1 MADEFDLSMD
11 LPSLSA
17 PSVTELKEA
26 SESAGLTFDPE
37 AAAIRLAAAEATEKR
52 LAEEAATA
60 KPPISSAPS
69 ENSIFNF
76 DFSQYQLDPTLVSTP
91 FTPSPQPTPTQG
103 YAQIKPSERL
113 SENILPGLFE
123 DAARVVAKNIAIT
136 IALAALGYYVAGWK
150 GALGG
155 ALLWIGPNIPAALRA
170 QKTVEKALS
179 A

>member
-1 MADEFDLSMD
+1 M
-11 LPSLSA
+11 
-17 PSVTELKEA
+17 A
-26 SESAGLTFDPE
+26 SESAGLTFDPG
-37 AAAIRLAAAEATEKR
+37 AAAARLAAAETTAK
-52 LAEEAATA
+52 LAAAEAATA
-60 KPPISSAPS
+60 KSPISPAPS

-91 FTPSPQPTPTQG
+91 FTPVPQPTPTQG

-123 DAARVVAKNIAIT
+123 DATKEIAKNIAIT
-136 IALAALGYYVAGWK
+136 ITLAALGYYVAGWK

-155 ALLWIGPNIPAALRA
+155 ALLWIGPNIPAALGA